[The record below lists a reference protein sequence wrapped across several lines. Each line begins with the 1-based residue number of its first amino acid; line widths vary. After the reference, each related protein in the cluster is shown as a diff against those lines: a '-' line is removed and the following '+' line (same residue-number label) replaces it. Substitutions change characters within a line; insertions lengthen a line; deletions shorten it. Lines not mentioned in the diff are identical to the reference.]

1 MTALAIRQP
10 CSVHRKLIELLEEA
24 RRPIQTPAP
33 TGFDDRLD
41 ALEVEAVVNC
51 APDSTLVMIRVA
63 REAVGFAESIAGR
76 LARAQRSPLAE
87 AGGTRTLPH
96 PAIL

>member
-24 RRPIQTPAP
+24 RRPIQAPAP
-33 TGFDDRLD
+33 IGFDDRLD

-51 APDSTLVMIRVA
+51 APDATLVMIRVA
-63 REAVGFAESIAGR
+63 REAVGFAENIAER
-76 LARAQRSPLAE
+76 LSRA
-87 AGGTRTLPH
+87 
-96 PAIL
+96 